1 MDDNR
6 FILTVR
12 LNNILSYGPE
22 TPEFELQPLN
32 VLIGPNASG
41 KSNLIEALSLLA
53 AAPRDL
59 LEPIRLGGG
68 TREWLWKGVESASPA
83 AIEITTKHPQ
93 PGRLGI
99 RYRLT
104 FQEYGQRFMLV
115 DEAIETAVPFPG
127 YPEPYPYYSF
137 QNGQPVLNV
146 PIEEMGD
153 QARSL
158 AQDPRLVND
167 PPLTNDP
174 TLPQDTQ
181 RFLQSSPPQRGL
193 QRIKVSPEQSIL
205 EQRRDPDA
213 YPELTYLG
221 DRFKEIRFYREW
233 DLSKGGPIRSPQAT
247 DQTQNFL
254 LEDASNLG
262 LVLNDLF
269 TRPLIK
275 QKIMTYIRSF
285 YPHVLDIV
293 SSLRDGTVQLQFHE
307 EGLNHPISSN
317 RLSDGTLRYLCLLT
331 VLCNPEPS
339 SIICLEEP
347 ETGLHPD
354 IISEMADLLIEASE
368 RSQII
373 VTTHSEILVDSLT
386 DIPESIIVCEKPEKS
401 TQLRRLD
408 SKELGPWLEKYRL
421 GDLWTTGELGG
432 NRW

>member
-1 MDDNR
+1 MDDKR
-6 FILTVR
+6 FIRTVR
-12 LNNILSYGPE
+12 LDNILSYGPE

-53 AAPRDL
+53 AAPRDI

-68 TREWLWKGVESASPA
+68 TREWIWKGVESATPA
-83 AIEITTKHPQ
+83 TIEVTTKHPQ
-93 PGRLGI
+93 PGRLDI

-104 FQEYGQRFMLV
+104 FQEYGQRFKLI
-115 DEAIETAVPFPG
+115 DEAIETIEPMPG
-127 YPEPYPYYSF
+127 YVEPYLYYSF
-137 QNGQPVLNV
+137 QNGKPVLNIQETGRSSTKRYMQ
-146 PIEEMGD
+146 IEEI
-153 QARSL
+153 
-158 AQDPRLVND
+158 
-167 PPLTNDP
+167 
-174 TLPQDTQ
+174 
-181 RFLQSSPPQRGL
+181 GL
-193 QRIKVSPEQSIL
+193 EQSIL
-205 EQRRDPDA
+205 SQRRDPDV

-221 DRFKEIRFYREW
+221 DRFKEISFYREW
-233 DLSKGGPIRSPQAT
+233 DLSNGGPIRSPQAT

-262 LVLNDLF
+262 LVLNNLF

-275 QKIMTYIRSF
+275 KKVMTHIQSF

-293 SSLRDGTVQLQFHE
+293 PSLRDGTVQLQFHE

-317 RLSDGTLRYLCLLT
+317 RLSDGTLHYLCLLT
-331 VLCNPEPS
+331 VLCNPEPPP
-339 SIICLEEP
+339 IICIEEP

-368 RSQII
+368 YSQII
-373 VTTHSEILVDSLT
+373 VTTHSEILVDNLT
-386 DIPESIIVCEKPEKS
+386 DIPESIIVCEKPEEN
-401 TQLRRLD
+401 TQLHRLN

>member
-1 MDDNR
+1 MKKH
-6 FILTVR
+6 FIRTVR

-53 AAPRDL
+53 ATPRDI

-68 TREWLWKGVESASPA
+68 TREWLWKGVESTSPA
-83 AIEITTKHPQ
+83 TIEVTTKHPQ
-93 PGRLGI
+93 LGRLDI

-104 FQEYGQRFMLV
+104 FQEYEQRFTLV
-115 DEAIETAVPFPG
+115 DEAIETAVPYTG
-127 YPEPYPYYSF
+127 YTEPYPYYSF
-137 QNGQPVLNV
+137 QNGQPVLDV
-146 PIEEMGD
+146 PMEEIRD
-153 QARSL
+153 QA
-158 AQDPRLVND
+158 
-167 PPLTNDP
+167 PPLTQDP
-174 TLPQDTQ
+174 SLTFLTQDTQ
-181 RFLQSSPPQRGL
+181 QFLQSPPQRGL
-193 QRIKVSPEQSIL
+193 QRIEVIPEQSIL
-205 EQRRDPDA
+205 EQLRNPDA

-221 DRFKEIRFYREW
+221 DRFKGIRFYREW
-233 DLSKGGPIRSPQAT
+233 DLSRGGPIRSPQST

-275 QKIMTYIRSF
+275 QKIMTHIQSF

-293 SSLRDGTVQLQFHE
+293 SRLRDGTVQLQFHE
-307 EGLNHPISSN
+307 EGLDHPISSN

-354 IISEMADLLIEASE
+354 IICEMADLLIEASE
-368 RSQII
+368 HSQII

-386 DIPESIIVCEKPEKS
+386 DIPESIIVCEKPETG
-401 TQLRRLD
+401 TQLRRLNK
-408 SKELGPWLEKYRL
+408 KELEPWLKEYRL

>member
-1 MDDNR
+1 MDDKH
-6 FILTVR
+6 FIRTVR

-53 AAPRDL
+53 ATPRDI

-68 TREWLWKGVESASPA
+68 TREWLWKGVDSTSPA
-83 AIEITTKHPQ
+83 TIEVTTKNPQ
-93 PGRLGI
+93 PGRLDI
-99 RYRLT
+99 RYLLT
-104 FQEYGQRFMLV
+104 FQEYGQRFKLV
-115 DEAIETAVPFPG
+115 DEAIETIKPMPG
-127 YPEPYPYYSF
+127 YAEPYLYYSF
-137 QNGQPVLNV
+137 QNGKPVLNIQETDHTS
-146 PIEEMGD
+146 PKRHLQIEEV
-153 QARSL
+153 SL
-158 AQDPRLVND
+158 
-167 PPLTNDP
+167 
-174 TLPQDTQ
+174 
-181 RFLQSSPPQRGL
+181 
-193 QRIKVSPEQSIL
+193 EQSIL
-205 EQRRDPDA
+205 SQRRDPDT

-221 DRFKEIRFYREW
+221 DRFKEIRFYRKW
-233 DLSKGGPIRSPQAT
+233 DLSRGGPIRSPQAT

-293 SSLRDGTVQLQFHE
+293 SRLRDGTVQLQFHE
-307 EGLNHPISSN
+307 EGLNHPISST

-331 VLCNPEPS
+331 VLCNPDPPP
-339 SIICLEEP
+339 IICIEEP
-347 ETGLHPD
+347 EIGLHPD
-354 IISEMADLLIEASE
+354 IIPEMAELLIEASE

-373 VTTHSEILVDSLT
+373 VTTHSETLVDSLT
-386 DIPESIIVCEKPEKS
+386 DIPESIIVCEKPEKH

-408 SKELGPWLEKYRL
+408 NKELGPWLEKYRL